1 MIISEQAYARSVGAL
16 DKLLSQA
23 LESIIKQK
31 LGDKVLKKI
40 EQRLQERYNVTITDA
55 IRDFHIFDATLREF
69 FGTGADTMEEEFKER
84 LISFNASSK
93 GRQWITIE
101 NQELADLILESYGDK
116 EKRLILNTAL
126 KSPNVILDILEQ
138 CNIPKSSGY
147 RLVSELVN
155 DGLLTEEG
163 TAKTSDGKTVSKYTA
178 LLEKIKIEIE
188 AEGIQIH
195 VLLKEHIL
203 EESSIYKIL
212 IRLRGQS

>member
-1 MIISEQAYARSVGAL
+1 MIISEQTHARSVGAL

-55 IRDFHIFDATLREF
+55 IRDFHVFDATLREF
-69 FGTGADTMEEEFKER
+69 FGTGADTMEEDFKDR
-84 LISFNASSK
+84 LISLNASSK
-93 GRQWITIE
+93 GRQWMTIE
-101 NQELADLILESYGDK
+101 NQELVDLILDSYGSK

-126 KSPNVILDILEQ
+126 KSPNVILEILEQ

-147 RLVSELVN
+147 RLISELVN

-188 AEGIQIH
+188 GDGIQVQ

-212 IRLRGQS
+212 IRLRS